1 MSIAALDP
9 QVWWHL
15 SRATGIVAW
24 ALGVTSVLWGV
35 ALSTRALGSKPRA
48 PWLLDLHR
56 FLGGATVLFVAL
68 HIVSIVA
75 DSYVHFGVADVLV
88 PFASSWRS
96 SAVAWGVIAFWML
109 LAVELTSLVRNRL
122 PKRLWHGVH
131 LTSYLVAV
139 LATGHMLTAGT
150 DAENPLLQVVA
161 FVWVPIT
168 VFFLLYRW
176 LAPSRR
182 STRDRVPASAR
193 AARTAPEADR
203 LVVGAFSTGSST
215 ALAPLA
221 DAVRTVDLE
230 SRNGRV
236 ATRGQP

>member
-1 MSIAALDP
+1 MSIAELDP

-24 ALGVTSVLWGV
+24 ALGITSVLWGV
-35 ALSTRALGSKPRA
+35 ALATRALGSKPRA

-56 FLGGATVLFVAL
+56 FLGGATVLFVVL
-68 HIVSIVA
+68 HIAAIVA

-88 PFASSWRS
+88 PFASSWKA

-139 LATGHMLTAGT
+139 LTTAHLLTAGT
-150 DAENPLLQVVA
+150 DAGNPLLQVVA
-161 FVWVPIT
+161 LAWVPVT
-168 VFFLLYRW
+168 TFFLLYRW

-182 STRDRVPASAR
+182 SARNRIPTAAR
-193 AARTAPEADR
+193 AAQA
-203 LVVGAFSTGSST
+203 
-215 ALAPLA
+215 
-221 DAVRTVDLE
+221 
-230 SRNGRV
+230 
-236 ATRGQP
+236 

>member
-1 MSIAALDP
+1 MSLAALDP

-24 ALGVTSVLWGV
+24 ALGVSSVLWGV

-68 HIVSIVA
+68 HVGSIVA

-88 PFASSWRS
+88 PFASGWKA
-96 SAVAWGVIAFWML
+96 SAVAWGIIAFWML
-109 LAVELTSLVRNRL
+109 LAVEATSLVRNRL

-131 LTSYLVAV
+131 LASYLVAV
-139 LATGHMLTAGT
+139 LATAHLLTAGT
-150 DAENPLLQVVA
+150 DAGNPLLQVAA
-161 FVWVPIT
+161 FAWVPIT

-176 LAPSRR
+176 LAPARR
-182 STRDRVPASAR
+182 SARDRVPA
-193 AARTAPEADR
+193 AARVVAAASPDR
-203 LVVGAFSTGSST
+203 LVVGAFSPGPSTG
-215 ALAPLA
+215 LASLSQP
-221 DAVRTVDLE
+221 VRTVGGE
-230 SRNGRV
+230 ARNGQL
-236 ATRGQP
+236 ATREQP

>member
-1 MSIAALDP
+1 MNEQFWWYVSRSAGIA
-9 QVWWHL
+9 
-15 SRATGIVAW
+15 AW
-24 ALGVTSVLWGV
+24 ALALASVLWGI
-35 ALSTRALGSKPRA
+35 ALATRALGPNPKA

-56 FLGGATVLFVAL
+56 HLGGLTVLFTGIHMGAL
-68 HIVSIVA
+68 VA
-75 DSYVHFGVADVLV
+75 DTYVHFGLADLLV
-88 PFASSWRS
+88 PFASPWKTG
-96 SAVAWGVIAFWML
+96 AVAWGVIAFWML